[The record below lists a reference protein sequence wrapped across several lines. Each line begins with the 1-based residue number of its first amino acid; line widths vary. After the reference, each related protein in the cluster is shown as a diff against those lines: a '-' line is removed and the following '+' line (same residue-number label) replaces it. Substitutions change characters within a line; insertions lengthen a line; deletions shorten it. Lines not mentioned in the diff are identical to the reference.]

1 MYSLR
6 TSYVSI
12 GSGTTFVLSVISVSQ
27 GTKSWLREC
36 QRNGSI
42 VGKGHGN
49 VRDICGIWESGN
61 CQAAKA
67 VLFLCFSA
75 FAAFQN

>member
-12 GSGTTFVLSVISVSQ
+12 GSGTSFVLSVKSVSH

-36 QRNGSI
+36 QRNGVLS
-42 VGKGHGN
+42 GK
-49 VRDICGIWESGN
+49 VTEM
-61 CQAAKA
+61 
-67 VLFLCFSA
+67 
-75 FAAFQN
+75 